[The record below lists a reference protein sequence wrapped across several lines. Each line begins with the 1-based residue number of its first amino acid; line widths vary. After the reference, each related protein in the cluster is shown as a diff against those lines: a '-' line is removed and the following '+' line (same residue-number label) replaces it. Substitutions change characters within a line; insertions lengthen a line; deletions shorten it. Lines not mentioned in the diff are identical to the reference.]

1 MPYDKDADVYKPDS
15 RGKPPTGLAGTVAE
29 ALFAECKKIWRT
41 AADLRKVFDVVLD
54 GCGVEIYRSVRSV
67 GSKLGAAHQMAE
79 ETETWQS
86 STYQRGGRHI

>member
-41 AADLRKVFDVVLD
+41 AADLRKVFDDEDRFPFVDSAVVEVKQLRVGVVVLA
-54 GCGVEIYRSVRSV
+54 VAR
-67 GSKLGAAHQMAE
+67 
-79 ETETWQS
+79 
-86 STYQRGGRHI
+86 